1 MDFLQRLKDS
11 INQIHDLQIKMK
23 VGYLDDS
30 ESLVVYTL
38 PNSAVKREYYDGTK
52 ELTLNLEIAIK
63 SQDGQMAEATL
74 WSISNYLESLTELV
88 SSDDSF
94 TFEDIE
100 VVSRPFVNAIHEHGW
115 LVFLLNAKANITQ
128 YQKENKK

>member
-1 MDFLQRLKDS
+1 MDFLQCLKDS
-11 INQIHDLQIKMK
+11 INQIHDLAIKMK

-30 ESLVVYTL
+30 ESLVIYTL

-74 WSISNYLESLTELV
+74 WSISNHLESLTELV

-100 VVSRPFVNAIHEHGW
+100 VVSRPFVNEVHERGW

>member
-11 INQIHDLQIKMK
+11 INQIHDLPIKMK

-63 SQDGQMAEATL
+63 SQDGQMAEAVL
-74 WSISNYLESLTELV
+74 WSISSYLESMMELT
-88 SSDDSF
+88 SFDDSF

-100 VVSRPFVNAIHEHGW
+100 VVSRPFVNSIHEQGW
-115 LVFLLNAKANITQ
+115 LVFLLNAKANITE
-128 YQKENKK
+128 YKKEK

>member
-11 INQIHDLQIKMK
+11 INQNHDLPIKMK

-30 ESLVVYTL
+30 ESLVIYTL
-38 PNSAVKREYYDGTK
+38 PNSTVKREYYDGTK
-52 ELTLNLEIAIK
+52 ELTLNLEIAMK
-63 SQDGQMAEATL
+63 SKDGQLAESTL
-74 WSISNYLESLTELV
+74 WNVSGYLESLTKLV
-88 SSDDSF
+88 SLDDSF

-100 VVSRPFVNAIHEHGW
+100 VTSRPFVNGIHEQGW

-128 YQKENKK
+128 FKKEK